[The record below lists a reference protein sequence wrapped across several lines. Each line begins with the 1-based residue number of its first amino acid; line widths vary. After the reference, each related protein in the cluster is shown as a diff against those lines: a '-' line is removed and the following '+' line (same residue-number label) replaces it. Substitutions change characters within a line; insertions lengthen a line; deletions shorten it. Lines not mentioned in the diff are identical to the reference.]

1 MTDDKKDTRFK
12 PGQSGNPNGRTP
24 GHGDVA
30 KLRQSLSTHIPE
42 IIDQVVKAARG
53 GDLQA
58 ARLILERIIPT
69 VKPVELPVALQL
81 PTDGSLTDQGRAVI
95 AAVSEG
101 ELSPA
106 NGAQLVTAIGTLARV
121 AEIDELSA
129 RITKLEEQHAKH

>member
-1 MTDDKKDTRFK
+1 MTKDKRDTRFK

-42 IIDQVVKAARG
+42 IIDQVVSAARG

-69 VKPVELPVALQL
+69 VKPVELPVTIQL
-81 PTDGSLTDQGRAVI
+81 PTGGSLTDQGRAVI
-95 AAVSEG
+95 EAVSDG

-121 AEIDELSA
+121 TEIDELSA